1 MNYFTPQQK
10 IPICINITKEETMKD
25 DQTAYCSACKKNKP
39 VSDFQKCKGRPNGL
53 QQLCR
58 FHQNQATKSYREKTN
73 NEYWRHAQGSPYTI
87 YTITNPAGEKYVGYT
102 GAKPNVRWA
111 RHKSQYRFGKC
122 GLLKLHASFVKHG
135 VENHT
140 FEVIEKVATRI
151 DAMARETVLIL
162 QYRAKGKDLNTTL
175 STFRV
180 GQYTKEGELIKEWD
194 SITEASKYFGIYR
207 QYIYGAI
214 TKPNRR
220 GKAKGFLWKILP
232 FKDGSFY
239 DFKTNIFYPAIENK

>member
-1 MNYFTPQQK
+1 MGRKKQPRIEHASLTCSK
-10 IPICINITKEETMKD
+10 CS
-25 DQTAYCSACKKNKP
+25 QTKP
-39 VSDFQKCKGRPNGL
+39 VLDFQKCRARVSGY
-53 QQLCR
+53 QTFCR
-58 FHQNQATKSYREKTN
+58 ECQNKTTSEYRQRTNQA
-73 NEYWRHAQGSPYTI
+73 YWRHKQGTPYSI

-135 VENHT
+135 VDAHT
-140 FEVIEKVATRI
+140 FETIESVATRI

-180 GQYTKEGELIKEWD
+180 GQYDKKTGELIKEWD
-194 SITEASKYFGIYR
+194 SITEASEHFGIYR

-214 TKPNRR
+214 TKPNRKGR
-220 GKAKGFLWKILP
+220 AIGFLWKILP